1 MYAMQLFLVND
12 VQTGASRGFVM
23 GAVRQDGHLPF
34 PMPNRPFAISQEWRE
49 LTFMHWKVDPERL
62 KPHLP
67 DGLEID
73 LFNGEAY
80 VGVIPFVMKN
90 VRPRGLPSVPG
101 ISTFAEFNVRTYVI
115 KDGQAGVFFLTLD
128 AKSLVTCFYAP
139 RAYGL
144 PYRYAK
150 AKVKYEGESLQ
161 WRSRR
166 SSDGA
171 ELIGS
176 TSNKGPLQSSDSN
189 TLEHYFF
196 ERYCLYTEHQG
207 CIRRAYV
214 YHQPWSFTEAEV
226 NLESNTLLESYNMG
240 LDALSPDLIHYSQG
254 LLVKTWPI
262 EVAEK
267 IHVDDRRDFLFL
279 DGDCGLCHRL
289 ATFIDKRL
297 GKGKNLGYR
306 PILDEDAQRVIQTLP
321 TKLRDADSVYLIRN
335 GKPYI
340 RSAAGIRCVLY
351 MRWYYK
357 MWFPVLWLIPLP
369 LRNIGYRLIA
379 KFRHKFFKRPSEC
392 LFRVD

>member
-1 MYAMQLFLVND
+1 MGE
-12 VQTGASRGFVM
+12 VQDG
-23 GAVRQDGHLPF
+23 GHLPF

-73 LFNGEAY
+73 LFDGEAY
-80 VGVIPFVMKN
+80 VGVIPFLMKN
-90 VRPRGLPSVPG
+90 VRPRGLPSVSG

-128 AKSLVTCFYAP
+128 AKSLVTCIYAP

-150 AKVKYEGESLQ
+150 AKIRYEGETLQ

-196 ERYCLYTEHQG
+196 ERYCLYTEHKG

-226 NLESNTLLESYNMG
+226 SLESNSLLESYNMG
-240 LDALSPDLIHYSQG
+240 LDVLSPDLIHYSQG

-267 IHVDDRRDFLFL
+267 IHVDDSRDFLFL

-306 PILDEDAQRVIQTLP
+306 PILDQDAQRVIKTLP
-321 TKLRDADSVYLIRN
+321 AKLRDADSVYLIRN

-379 KFRHKFFKRPSEC
+379 KSRHKFFKRPSEC